1 MKASLFIGK
10 DMADKTFNYHQLGPE
25 ILEKIQSDID
35 AHKENPYAFKDSDA
49 VRRNPEKDKNT
60 FLRPAFSRD
69 VDKIMNVPY
78 FTRYSDKTQVF
89 SLNKNDDISRR
100 SYHVQLVSKIARN
113 IGRMLNLNL
122 NLIEAIALGHD
133 IGHTPFGHAGE
144 RKLSELYKARTGKL
158 FNHNIQSAR
167 VLDGIFPLNI
177 SLQTLDGIICHN
189 GELEL
194 KEYRPCAYSDFET
207 FDKKMGA
214 CYEDKKAIDSLIP
227 CTLEGCVV
235 RISDILAYIGKDR
248 QDAQR
253 LGIISGDDMFSNT
266 VGKTNAEILNNM
278 TVNLVENSYGKDYLS
293 MSEEFFTA
301 ISLAKKENYKQIYL
315 LDSNNKIFDEQI
327 FSMFEEVYE
336 KLRGDLI
343 NGKKDSV
350 IFTHHIDY
358 VNSYRGHYVE
368 TKYEESDID
377 DIVVDYIASMTDD
390 YFVDLYRY
398 LFPDGKYDVVYAD
411 YF

>member
-1 MKASLFIGK
+1 
-10 DMADKTFNYHQLGPE
+10 MAETNFPYHQLSKE
-25 ILEKIQSDID
+25 IEEKMLLD
-35 AHKENPYAFKDSDA
+35 KEVNWINPYAFKDENA
-49 VRRNPEKDKNT
+49 VRRDMDRDKNT
-60 FLRPAFSRD
+60 LLRPAFGRD

-113 IGRMLNLNL
+113 IGRMLGLNL

-144 RKLSELYKARTGKL
+144 RKLSELYNARTGKL

-194 KEYRPCAYSDFET
+194 KEYRPSSYTDFAT
-207 FDKKMGA
+207 FDLKMSS
-214 CYEDKKAIDSLIP
+214 CYKTKEAIESLIP

-248 QDAQR
+248 QDAQS
-253 LGIISGDDMFSNT
+253 LGIISGDDIFSNS

-278 TVNLVENSYGKDYLS
+278 TVNLVENSYGKPYLS
-293 MSEEFFTA
+293 MSEEFFEA

-315 LDSNNKIFDEQI
+315 LDKNNKIFDEQI
-327 FSMFEEVYE
+327 FPMFEEIYE
-336 KLRGDLI
+336 KLRTDLVENNTRSI
-343 NGKKDSV
+343 V
-350 IFTHHIDY
+350 YTHHIDY
-358 VNSYRGHYVE
+358 VNSYRGHYVSD
-368 TKYEESDID
+368 KYEDNDVD

-398 LFPDGKYDVVYAD
+398 LFPNGKYDVTYEG
-411 YF
+411 YFDED

>member
-1 MKASLFIGK
+1 
-10 DMADKTFNYHQLGPE
+10 MADKNTPYHQFSKDIE
-25 ILEKIQSDID
+25 EKMLSDK
-35 AHKENPYAFKDSDA
+35 ASNWQNPYAFKDDDA
-49 VRRNPEKDKNT
+49 VRRDMSRDKNCL
-60 FLRPAFSRD
+60 LRPAFSRD

-113 IGRMLNLNL
+113 IGRMLGLNL

-144 RKLSELYKARTGKL
+144 RKLSELYQARTGKL

-167 VLDGIFPLNI
+167 VLDGIFPINM

-194 KEYRPCAYSDFET
+194 KEYRPSAYFDFET
-207 FDKKMGA
+207 FDSKMKA
-214 CYEDKKAIDSLIP
+214 CYESKDAIEKLIP

-248 QDAQR
+248 QDAQK

-266 VGKTNAEILNNM
+266 VGSSNAEILNNM
-278 TVNLVENSYGKDYLS
+278 TVNLVENSYGKSYLS
-293 MSEEFFTA
+293 MSEEFFEA

-315 LDSNNKIFDEQI
+315 LDSNTHVFENQI
-327 FSMFEEVYE
+327 YPMFEALYE
-336 KLRGDLI
+336 KLRSDLVE
-343 NGKKDSV
+343 KRTDSV

-358 VNSYRGHYVE
+358 VNSYRGHYVKE
-368 TKYEESDID
+368 KYEDNEID

-398 LFPDGKYDVVYAD
+398 LFPNGKYDVSYAD
-411 YF
+411 YFGEINCP

>member
-1 MKASLFIGK
+1 
-10 DMADKTFNYHQLGPE
+10 MAETNFPYHQLSKE
-25 ILEKIQSDID
+25 IEEKMLLD
-35 AHKENPYAFKDSDA
+35 KEVNWINPYAFKDENA
-49 VRRNPEKDKNT
+49 VRRDMGRDKNT
-60 FLRPAFSRD
+60 LLRPAFGRD

-113 IGRMLNLNL
+113 IGRMLGLNL

-144 RKLSELYKARTGKL
+144 RKLSELYNARTGKL

-194 KEYRPCAYSDFET
+194 KEYRPSSCTDFAT
-207 FDKKMGA
+207 FDLKMSS
-214 CYEDKKAIDSLIP
+214 CYKTKEAIESLIP

-235 RISDILAYIGKDR
+235 RIADILAYIGKDR

-253 LGIISGDDMFSNT
+253 LGIISGDDIFSNS

-278 TVNLVENSYGKDYLS
+278 TVNLVENSYGKPYLS
-293 MSEEFFTA
+293 MSEEFFEA

-315 LDSNNKIFDEQI
+315 LDKNNKIFDEQI
-327 FSMFEEVYE
+327 FPMFEEIYE
-336 KLRGDLI
+336 KLRTDLVENNTRSI
-343 NGKKDSV
+343 V
-350 IFTHHIDY
+350 YTHHIDY
-358 VNSYRGHYVE
+358 VNSYRGHYVSD
-368 TKYEESDID
+368 KYEDNDVD

-398 LFPDGKYDVVYAD
+398 LFPNGKYDVTYEG
-411 YF
+411 YFDED

>member
-1 MKASLFIGK
+1 
-10 DMADKTFNYHQLGPE
+10 MAETNFPYHQLSKE
-25 ILEKIQSDID
+25 IEEKMLLD
-35 AHKENPYAFKDSDA
+35 KEVNWINPYAFKDENA
-49 VRRNPEKDKNT
+49 VRRDMDRDKNT
-60 FLRPAFSRD
+60 LLRPAFGRD

-113 IGRMLNLNL
+113 IGRMLGLNL

-144 RKLSELYKARTGKL
+144 RKLSELYNARTGKL

-194 KEYRPCAYSDFET
+194 KEYRPSSYTDFAT
-207 FDKKMGA
+207 FDLKMSS
-214 CYEDKKAIDSLIP
+214 CYKTKEAIESLIP

-253 LGIISGDDMFSNT
+253 LGIISGDDIFSNS

-278 TVNLVENSYGKDYLS
+278 TVNLVENSYGKPYLS
-293 MSEEFFTA
+293 MSEEFFEA

-315 LDSNNKIFDEQI
+315 LDKNNKIFDEQI
-327 FSMFEEVYE
+327 FPMFEEIYE
-336 KLRGDLI
+336 KLRTDLVENNTRSI
-343 NGKKDSV
+343 V
-350 IFTHHIDY
+350 YTHHIDY
-358 VNSYRGHYVE
+358 VNSYRGHYVSD
-368 TKYEESDID
+368 KYEDNDVD

-398 LFPDGKYDVVYAD
+398 LFPNGKYDVTYEG
-411 YF
+411 YFDED

>member
-1 MKASLFIGK
+1 
-10 DMADKTFNYHQLGPE
+10 MAETNFPYHQLSKE
-25 ILEKIQSDID
+25 IEEKMISD
-35 AHKENPYAFKDSDA
+35 KETNWQNSYAFKDENA
-49 VRRNPEKDKNT
+49 VRRDMERDKNSI
-60 FLRPAFSRD
+60 LRPAFARD

-113 IGRMLNLNL
+113 IGRLLGLNL

-144 RKLSELYKARTGKL
+144 RKLSEIYNARTGKL

-167 VLDGIFPLNI
+167 VLDGIFSLNV

-207 FDKKMGA
+207 FDSKMNA
-214 CYEDKKAIDSLIP
+214 CYERKDAIEELIP
-227 CTLEGCVV
+227 NTLEGCVV

-248 QDAQR
+248 QDAMR
-253 LGIISGDDMFSNT
+253 LGVISGDDMFSNT
-266 VGKTNAEILNNM
+266 VGRTNAEILNNM
-278 TVNLVENSYGKDYLS
+278 TVNLVENSYGKSFLS
-293 MSEEFFTA
+293 MSDEFFEA

-315 LDSNNKIFDEQI
+315 LDKNNRVFDEQI
-327 FSMFEEVYE
+327 FPMFEEMYE
-336 KLRGDLI
+336 KLRKDLI
-343 NGKKDSV
+343 DKNRESV
-350 IFTHHIDY
+350 VYTHHIDY
-358 VNSYRGHYVE
+358 VNSYRGHYASE
-368 TKYEESDID
+368 EYEDNDID

-398 LFPDGKYDVVYAD
+398 LFPNGKYSVCYAD
-411 YF
+411 YFETD

>member
-1 MKASLFIGK
+1 
-10 DMADKTFNYHQLGPE
+10 MAETNFPYHQLSKE
-25 ILEKIQSDID
+25 IEEKMLLD
-35 AHKENPYAFKDSDA
+35 KEVNWINPYAFKDENA
-49 VRRNPEKDKNT
+49 VRRDMDRDKNT
-60 FLRPAFSRD
+60 LLRPAFGRD

-113 IGRMLNLNL
+113 IGRMLGLNL

-144 RKLSELYKARTGKL
+144 RKLSELYNARTGKL

-194 KEYRPCAYSDFET
+194 KEYRPSAYTDFAT
-207 FDKKMGA
+207 FDLKMSS
-214 CYEDKKAIDSLIP
+214 CYKTKEAIESLIP

-253 LGIISGDDMFSNT
+253 LGIISGDDIFSNS

-278 TVNLVENSYGKDYLS
+278 TVNLVENSYGKPYLS
-293 MSEEFFTA
+293 MSEEFFEA

-315 LDSNNKIFDEQI
+315 LDKNNKIFDEQI
-327 FSMFEEVYE
+327 FPMFEEIYE
-336 KLRGDLI
+336 KLRTDLVENNTRSI
-343 NGKKDSV
+343 V
-350 IFTHHIDY
+350 YTHHIDY
-358 VNSYRGHYVE
+358 VNSYRGHYVSD
-368 TKYEESDID
+368 KYEDNDVD

-398 LFPDGKYDVVYAD
+398 LFPNGKYDVTYEG
-411 YF
+411 YFDED